1 MILWTRLIINT
12 MVKQKRYNAKLKQNG
27 SLIAEIDSGS
37 AEQTE
42 LEVQFYK
49 QLYAKEGKIT
59 VIRNWK

>member
-1 MILWTRLIINT
+1 

-27 SLIAEIDSGS
+27 SLIAEIDSAS
-37 AEQTE
+37 VEQTE